1 LERKAVEITL
11 ALGGGGSKG
20 YAHLGV
26 FRALENLGYQI
37 KAIAGTSA
45 GGVAAAVYAAGYS
58 PDEIIE
64 KASQIRQDSLFGFGR
79 GPAILGDR
87 GIKEA
92 FSQFLGDETFADLNI
107 PCALTAVDIKNK
119 QEVVLREGRVLDAI
133 MATIAI
139 PGIFPPLDLED
150 RILVDGMVLD
160 PVPVR
165 VARSLAPDLPVI
177 AVTLT
182 PDPETWKEISPW
194 GTTPEN
200 PLLRT
205 ISRLR
210 VAKAFE
216 IYLRSMDMT
225 VHELGELRLKMEKPD
240 LVIRPNVAQI
250 GQLDRVDPR
259 EVARLGE
266 QAVEECQDEL
276 KKLKE
281 GR

>member
-1 LERKAVEITL
+1 MDITL

-20 YAHLGV
+20 YAHIGV
-26 FRALENLGYQI
+26 IRALESLGFNIQG
-37 KAIAGTSA
+37 IAGTSA

-64 KASQIRQDSLFGFGR
+64 KASQIRQESLFGFGR
-79 GPAILGDR
+79 GPSILGVR

-92 FSQFLGDETFADLNI
+92 FSHFLKDETFAELKI

-119 QEVVLREGRVLDAI
+119 KEVILTEGNVLDAI

-139 PGIFPPLDLED
+139 PGIFPPKDLED
-150 RILVDGMVLD
+150 GILVDGMVLD

-165 VARSLAPDLPVI
+165 TARALSPSLPVI

-182 PDPETWKEISPW
+182 PDPESWKEISPW

-205 ISRLR
+205 ITRLR
-210 VAKAFE
+210 VAQAFE

-225 VHELGELRLKMEKPD
+225 LHELGELRLEMEKPD
-240 LVIRPNVAQI
+240 LIIRPRVENI

-259 EVARLGE
+259 EVSRLGE
-266 QAVEECQDEL
+266 EAVEKCRVEL
-276 KKLKE
+276 EDLLKQ
-281 GR
+281 

>member
-1 LERKAVEITL
+1 MDITL

-20 YAHLGV
+20 YAHIGV
-26 FRALENLGYQI
+26 FRALENLGFKIQG
-37 KAIAGTSA
+37 IAGTSA
-45 GGVAAAVYAAGYS
+45 GGVAGAVYAAGYF

-64 KASQIRQDSLFGFGR
+64 KASQIRQESLFGFGR
-79 GPAILGDR
+79 GPSILGIR
-87 GIKEA
+87 GIREA
-92 FSQFLGDETFADLNI
+92 LSHFIKDETFADLKI

-119 QEVVLREGRVLDAI
+119 QEVILNEGNVLDAI

-139 PGIFPPLDLED
+139 PGIFPPKDMNGQ
-150 RILVDGMVLD
+150 ILVDGVVLN
-160 PVPVR
+160 PVPVNI
-165 VARSLAPDLPVI
+165 ARSLAPSMPVI

-182 PDPETWKEISPW
+182 PNPESWKSISPW

-210 VAKAFE
+210 VAQAFE

-225 VHELGELRLKMEKPD
+225 LHELGELRLKMERPD
-240 LVIRPNVAQI
+240 LIIRPKVEHI
-250 GQLDRVDPR
+250 GQMDRVDPR

-266 QAVEECQDEL
+266 LAVEECREEL
-276 KKLKE
+276 GKLK
-281 GR
+281 GI

>member
-1 LERKAVEITL
+1 MDITL

-20 YAHLGV
+20 YAHIGV
-26 FRALENLGYQI
+26 FRALENLGFKIQG
-37 KAIAGTSA
+37 IAGTSA
-45 GGVAAAVYAAGYS
+45 GGVAGAVYAAGYS

-64 KASQIRQDSLFGFGR
+64 KASQIRQESLFGFGR
-79 GPAILGDR
+79 GPSILGIR
-87 GIKEA
+87 GIREA
-92 FSQFLGDETFADLNI
+92 LSHFIKDETFADLKI

-119 QEVVLREGRVLDAI
+119 QEVILNEGNVLDAI

-139 PGIFPPLDLED
+139 PGIFPPKDMNGQ
-150 RILVDGMVLD
+150 ILVDGVVLN
-160 PVPVR
+160 PVPVNI
-165 VARSLAPDLPVI
+165 ARSLAPSMPVI

-182 PDPETWKEISPW
+182 PNPESWKSISPW

-210 VAKAFE
+210 VAQAFE

-225 VHELGELRLKMEKPD
+225 LHELGELRLKMERPD
-240 LVIRPNVAQI
+240 LIIRPKVEHI
-250 GQLDRVDPR
+250 GQMDRVDPR

-266 QAVEECQDEL
+266 LAVEECREEL
-276 KKLKE
+276 GKLK
-281 GR
+281 GI

>member
-1 LERKAVEITL
+1 MDITL

-20 YAHLGV
+20 YAHIGV
-26 FRALENLGYQI
+26 IRALESLGFNIQG
-37 KAIAGTSA
+37 IAGTSA

-64 KASQIRQDSLFGFGR
+64 KASQIRQESLFGFGR
-79 GPAILGDR
+79 GPSILGVR

-92 FSQFLGDETFADLNI
+92 FSHFLKDETFAELKI

-119 QEVVLREGRVLDAI
+119 KEVILTEGNVLDAI

-139 PGIFPPLDLED
+139 PGIFPPKDIED
-150 RILVDGMVLD
+150 GILVDGMVLD

-165 VARSLAPDLPVI
+165 TARALAPSLPVI

-182 PDPETWKEISPW
+182 PDPESWKDISPW

-205 ISRLR
+205 ITRLR
-210 VAKAFE
+210 VAQAFE
-216 IYLRSMDMT
+216 VYLRSMDMT
-225 VHELGELRLKMEKPD
+225 LHELGELRLEMEKPD
-240 LVIRPNVAQI
+240 LIIRPRVENI

-266 QAVEECQDEL
+266 EAVEKCRVEL
-276 KKLKE
+276 EVLLK
-281 GR
+281 R

>member
-1 LERKAVEITL
+1 MDITL

-20 YAHLGV
+20 YAHIGV
-26 FRALENLGYQI
+26 IRALESLGFNIQG
-37 KAIAGTSA
+37 IAGTSA

-58 PDEIIE
+58 PDEIIK
-64 KASQIRQDSLFGFGR
+64 KASQIRQESLFGFGR
-79 GPAILGDR
+79 GPSILGVR

-92 FSQFLGDETFADLNI
+92 FSHFLKDETFAELKI

-119 QEVVLREGRVLDAI
+119 KEVILTEGNVLDAI

-139 PGIFPPLDLED
+139 PGIFPPKDIED
-150 RILVDGMVLD
+150 GILVDGMVLD

-165 VARSLAPDLPVI
+165 TARALAPSLPVI

-182 PDPETWKEISPW
+182 QDPESWKDISPW

-205 ISRLR
+205 ITRLR
-210 VAKAFE
+210 VAQAFE

-225 VHELGELRLKMEKPD
+225 LHELGELRLEMEKPD
-240 LVIRPNVAQI
+240 LIIRPRVESI

-266 QAVEECQDEL
+266 EAVEKCRVEL
-276 KKLKE
+276 ETLLKQ
-281 GR
+281 